1 MGLCAV
7 CSVSLY
13 YPPHPSPAP
22 SLCTAALVKHKLGE
36 SVPVS
41 QASFFSRKKKS
52 MSSKQHHLSEDE
64 EEEEEEE
71 HGRLGGGVFRTCPDC
86 DYLLKK

>member
-1 MGLCAV
+1 
-7 CSVSLY
+7 
-13 YPPHPSPAP
+13 
-22 SLCTAALVKHKLGE
+22 
-36 SVPVS
+36 
-41 QASFFSRKKKS
+41 

-86 DYLLKK
+86 DHLLKK